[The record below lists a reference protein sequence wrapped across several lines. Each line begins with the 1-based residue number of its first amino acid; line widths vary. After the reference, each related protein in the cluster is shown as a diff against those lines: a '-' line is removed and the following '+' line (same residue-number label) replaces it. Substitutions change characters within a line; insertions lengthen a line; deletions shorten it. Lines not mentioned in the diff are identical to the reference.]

1 MIKKINPKKFKPK
14 SLDIGGF
21 SKNHPQRASRESLY
35 LGYVGPNQWAW
46 ISFPYKGI
54 DMGINNILPPSEYPQ
69 ITKIKTVGWGGALAS
84 AKESGEWVGSI
95 STIDPKMGYQIYNES
110 NEEVHLSISTPDGF
124 GSLYGDSDL
133 KWDLSGGLNLVATPL
148 MTPHNPPTQDE
159 GYYNDLDQ
167 EFGHLYAPIDD
178 VLAFTNSGQ
187 NIAGGGTGEILEKV
201 IGQGSAMDWDGDN
214 WIGSIESQGFR
225 YGSSYYLDVKNQPA
239 TEPFRYFKDPVIHP
253 YDYDSNEYF
262 RRFTRHPIDNSN
274 WKNFAYYESDPVLQ
288 NFHSAWT
295 MYKWSKTDGVINLKK
310 PIPNEDWI
318 GVYRGDICVGSYYVI
333 HDGWTANSNGG
344 IDSYSDAGGQ
354 LAFMV
359 PLQGYNGSNIPLNPM
374 NCSDGDLVRY
384 LFYDASTGEYLMCKW
399 YDTVLQKVLEWEDPL
414 GDGAYENVSKYM
426 FQTAFI
432 NSDQGQYLSGQ
443 YPHTSHDEGA
453 MYEDALE
460 NGLMYSASGTNII
473 WPGFRF
479 ALVAVP
485 YKNADGTINTWSTTN
500 Q

>member
-84 AKESGEWVGSI
+84 TKVSGEWVGSI

-110 NEEVHLSISTPDGF
+110 DEEVHLSISTPDGF

-133 KWDLSGGLNLVATPL
+133 KWDLAGGLNLVATPL
-148 MTPHNPPTQDE
+148 MTPHNPFTQDE
-159 GYYNDLDQ
+159 GYYNDLEQ

-201 IGQGSAMDWDGDN
+201 IGQGSAMDWDNDN

-239 TEPFRYFKDPVIHP
+239 TEPFRYFKDPVVHP

-262 RRFTRHPIDNSN
+262 HRFTHHPTDHPN
-274 WKNFAYYESDPVLQ
+274 WKNFSYYQGDVWEQ

-295 MYKWSKTDGVINLKK
+295 MYKWSKTNGVVSLEK
-310 PIPNEDWI
+310 PTPYEDWI
-318 GVYRGDICVGSYYVI
+318 GVYRGDICVGSTFIQYN
-333 HDGWTANSNGG
+333 DWTANSNGG
-344 IDSYSDAGGQ
+344 IDSYSNSYI
-354 LAFMV
+354 AFNV
-359 PLQGYNGSNIPLNPM
+359 SIQGNSSGAIPH
-374 NCSDGDLVRY
+374 NCYDGDLVRY

-432 NSDQGQYLSGQ
+432 NSDQGQFIESQ
-443 YPHTSHDEGA
+443 YPHSAGLEDRFYDDSFNNALMFSEGSNSI
-453 MYEDALE
+453 LV
-460 NGLMYSASGTNII
+460 T
-473 WPGFRF
+473 PGFRF